1 MTASV
6 FLSYSGSIASVFC
19 GRLQFGLTVM
29 KTISAKAAD
38 IETKWFLIDAED
50 IVLGR
55 MASICAKILRGKHKP
70 SFTPHVDCGDGVIVI
85 NAEKVAM
92 TGKKVTDKIYYHHTG
107 YPGGVKS
114 VTPEKLIADGK
125 ADRIVMKAVERM
137 LPKTKLGRQ
146 QLTKLRVYSGADH
159 GHEAQK
165 PEVLDVASMNEKNK
179 RSA

>member
-1 MTASV
+1 
-6 FLSYSGSIASVFC
+6 
-19 GRLQFGLTVM
+19 M

-38 IETKWFLIDAED
+38 IETKWYLIDAENL
-50 IVLGR
+50 VLGR

-70 SFTPHVDCGDGVIVI
+70 IFTPHVDCGDGIIVI
-85 NAEKVAM
+85 NAAKVAM
-92 TGKKVTDKIYYHHTG
+92 TGTKTTDKVYYHHTG
-107 YPGGVKS
+107 YPGGIKS

-146 QLTKLRVYSGADH
+146 QLTKLRVFAGPEHDH
-159 GHEAQK
+159 AALN
-165 PEVLDVASMNEKNK
+165 PEVLDVAAMNSKNK

>member
-1 MTASV
+1 
-6 FLSYSGSIASVFC
+6 
-19 GRLQFGLTVM
+19 M

-38 IETKWFLIDAED
+38 IETKWYLIDAENL
-50 IVLGR
+50 VLGR

-70 SFTPHVDCGDGVIVI
+70 IFTPHVDCGDGIIVI
-85 NAEKVAM
+85 NAAKVAM
-92 TGKKVTDKIYYHHTG
+92 TGTKTTAKVYYHHTG
-107 YPGGVKS
+107 YPGGIKS

-146 QLTKLRVYSGADH
+146 QLTKLRVFAGPEHDH
-159 GHEAQK
+159 AAQN
-165 PEVLDVASMNEKNK
+165 PEVLDVAAMNSKNK

>member
-1 MTASV
+1 
-6 FLSYSGSIASVFC
+6 
-19 GRLQFGLTVM
+19 M

-38 IETKWFLIDAED
+38 VDTKWYLIDAED
-50 IVLGR
+50 LVLGR

-70 SFTPHVDCGDGVIVI
+70 IFTPHVDCGDGVIVI

-92 TGKKVTDKIYYHHTG
+92 TGKKLTDKVYYRHTG

-114 VTPEKLIADGK
+114 VTPEKLIADGN

-146 QLTKLRVYSGADH
+146 QLTKLRVYAGPEH
-159 GHEAQK
+159 GHEAQN
-165 PEVLDVASMNEKNK
+165 PEVLDVASMNSKNK